1 MKKRNLFIVILFSL
15 LTMFVTENVQAQQSN
30 ISSGRETLVNTVNV
44 AAGTY
49 RYAYTMGVFRNLS
62 LHIQALGG
70 VTVTFWATNDPSAST
85 VSDDHWVDI
94 TELVFG
100 ALNLVDES
108 GIYFIDTSILPY
120 KFMIKY
126 VTTDNTNS
134 LKVIQIRY

>member
-62 LHIQALGG
+62 LHIQCSGG
-70 VTVTFWATNDPSAST
+70 VTVTYWASNDPSASST
-85 VSDDHWVDI
+85 SDDHWVDV

-100 ALNLVDES
+100 ATNLVDAN
-108 GIYFIDTSILPY
+108 GIYFIDTSFLPY

-134 LKVIQIRY
+134 MQVMQVRY